1 MNNTDKLTPTQRIA
15 MLNAI
20 AERDH
25 IIAEKDKEIAEH
37 KCEAAHYKR
46 QYEIAI
52 QRRMKERHDRI
63 ERRKDIIVFAVLLLI
78 ISAVFVPMM
87 LGALRQL
94 NLWLMMG

>member
-1 MNNTDKLTPTQRIA
+1 MNKTDKLPPHQRIIL
-15 MLNAI
+15 MNAI
-20 AERDH
+20 AERDKT
-25 IIAEKDKEIAEH
+25 ISELKQEVK
-37 KCEAAHYKR
+37 HYKR

-94 NLWLMMG
+94 NLWLMVG

>member
-1 MNNTDKLTPTQRIA
+1 MNNTDKLTPTQRIT

-25 IIAEKDKEIAEH
+25 IIAEKDKEIAAY
-37 KCEAAHYKR
+37 KREAAHYKR

-52 QRRMKERHDRI
+52 QRRMKERHDRV
-63 ERRKDIIVFAVLLLI
+63 ERRKDIIVFAVLLLV

>member
-1 MNNTDKLTPTQRIA
+1 MEGKMMNKTDKLTPHQRIV
-15 MLNAI
+15 MLSAI
-20 AERDH
+20 AERDKT
-25 IIAEKDKEIAEH
+25 ISELKQEVT
-37 KCEAAHYKR
+37 HYKR
-46 QYEIAI
+46 QYEIAV

-63 ERRKDIIVFAVLLLI
+63 ERRKDIIVFAVLLLV